1 MYHMIKVLYV
11 DDEPVLLEIAKIFLE
26 KSQEFSIDVTTSVQD
41 IINSEKLKSYD
52 AIISDYQMAGM
63 DGITFLKHIHA
74 EFGDIPFIIFTGKG
88 REDVVIAALN
98 NGADYYVNKGIDPR
112 SRFDELSANIKKAVR
127 RRQEREAI
135 KTSERRLSGI
145 INFLP
150 DATFAIDLEG
160 KVIAWNKA
168 MEEMTGVHKTT
179 IIGEGDHIYA
189 LPFYGIRRPMLIDLI
204 LKKDKE
210 TEEKYPFIHQQDN
223 KLISEMYFPVLYGR
237 KGAFL
242 WFIAS
247 PLYDANGN
255 IIGAIESLKDITEN
269 KRAEHALK
277 ESEEH
282 YRSLFESAHDAIFL
296 IENMRFVSCNNRA
309 AEIFGCNRK
318 QELTGRTIID
328 FSPVMQPDRV
338 SSEQKGQEK
347 IFSAL
352 DGNPQCFEWLFTRLD
367 GTPFYSEV
375 TLNQLSLEGK
385 TLLQAIIRDVSERK
399 SAEVALMESEK
410 TYRRVVED
418 QAELITRFLPD
429 GTHIFVNKA
438 YCRYF
443 NKNRED
449 IIGKKFF
456 PRIPQEDHRQV
467 REHFASLKISN
478 PSAID
483 THRIIMPDGSIRW
496 QRWSD
501 RAIFDKK
508 GSVIE
513 YQSVGRDITENKR
526 MEDALALACQKMNL
540 LSSITRHD
548 ILNQLTVL
556 SGYLSLS
563 EEYTSDEKL
572 LDFIKKETTAAERIN
587 QQIAFT
593 KEYQDIG
600 VHAPQWQNLHDMIL
614 TAAGHIDMSL
624 IDLQVHFR
632 DIEIYADPLVGKVFY
647 NLFDNAVRHGEKT
660 STIQFSYRE
669 NGTKLTIIYDDNG
682 VGIDPE
688 IKKRLFMR
696 GNGLN
701 HGYGLFL
708 IREIL
713 AITGISII
721 ETGEPGKGARFEI
734 TIPTGAYR
742 FTEARKVT
750 NGNTSQESKTTGMG

>member
-1 MYHMIKVLYV
+1 MIKVLYV

-26 KSQEFSIDVTTSVQD
+26 KTQEFSIDVTTSVQD
-41 IINSEKLKSYD
+41 IINSEKLPSYD

-63 DGITFLKHIHA
+63 DGISFLKHVHA

-135 KTSERRLSGI
+135 KRSERRLSDI

-150 DATFAIDLEG
+150 DATFAIDLDG
-160 KVIAWNKA
+160 RVIAWNKA
-168 MEEMTGVHKTT
+168 MEEMTGVHTTT
-179 IIGEGDHIYA
+179 ITGEGDHIYS
-189 LPFYGIRRPMLIDLI
+189 LPFYGIRQPMLIDLI

-210 TEEKYPFIHQQDN
+210 AEEKYPFIHHQDN
-223 KLISEMYFPVLYGR
+223 KLISEMYFPLLYGR

-255 IIGAIESLKDITEN
+255 IIGAIESMRDISQN
-269 KRAEHALK
+269 KRVEFALK

-282 YRSLFESAHDAIFL
+282 YRSLFESAYDAIFL

-309 AEIFGCNRK
+309 AELFGCTRK
-318 QELTGRTIID
+318 QEIIGRTLID

-347 IFSAL
+347 LFSAQ
-352 DGNPQCFEWLFTRLD
+352 DGVPQCFEWLFTRLD

-375 TLNQLSLEGK
+375 TINRLSLDGK
-385 TLLQAIIRDVSERK
+385 TLLQAIVRDVSERK
-399 SAEVALMESEK
+399 SAEIALMESEK

-467 REHFASLKISN
+467 RKHFASLTITN

-483 THRIIMPDGSIRW
+483 THRIIMPDGTMRW

-526 MEDALALACQKMNL
+526 TEDALALACQKMNL
-540 LSSITRHD
+540 LASITRHD

-563 EEYTSDEKL
+563 EEYTADETL

-587 QQIAFT
+587 QQIGFT

-600 VHAPQWQNLHDMIL
+600 VHAPQWQNLHDMIV
-614 TAAGHIDMSL
+614 TAAKQIDMSL
-624 IDLQVHFR
+624 IDLQIQFT
-632 DIEIYADPLVGKVFY
+632 DIEIYADPLAGKVFY
-647 NLFDNAVRHGEKT
+647 NLLDNAVRHGKT
-660 STIQFSYRE
+660 TSSIQFSYRE

-696 GNGLN
+696 GNGIN
-701 HGYGLFL
+701 HGFGLFL

-713 AITGISII
+713 AITGISID
-721 ETGEPGKGARFEI
+721 ESGEPGKGARFEI

-742 FTEARKVT
+742 FTATRKVA

>member
-1 MYHMIKVLYV
+1 MFKVLYV

-26 KSQEFSIDVTTSVQD
+26 KTQEFSIDVSTSAYDVLR
-41 IINSEKLKSYD
+41 SEKIKSYD
-52 AIISDYQMAGM
+52 AIISDYQMPGM
-63 DGITFLKHIHA
+63 DGISFLKHIHT

-112 SRFDELSANIKKAVR
+112 SRFDEISHKIKKAVK
-127 RRQEREAI
+127 RRQDREAI
-135 KTSERRLSGI
+135 KNSERRLSDI
-145 INFLP
+145 VNFLP
-150 DATFAIDLEG
+150 DATFAIDREG
-160 KVIAWNKA
+160 NVIAWNKA
-168 MEEMTGVHKTT
+168 MEELTGVQKTT

-189 LPFYGIRRPMLIDLI
+189 LPFYGKRRPLLLDLI
-204 LKKDKE
+204 LKENKK
-210 TEEKYPFIHQQDN
+210 TEENYPFIHHLNN
-223 KLISEMYFPVLYGR
+223 KLISEMYFPILHSG

-255 IIGAIESLKDITEN
+255 ISGAIESIRDITEN

-277 ESEEH
+277 ESEEQ
-282 YRSLFESAHDAIFL
+282 YRSLFESTRDAIFL

-309 AEIFGCNRK
+309 MEIFECTK
-318 QELTGRTIID
+318 EQEIIGRTLID

-352 DGNPQCFEWLFTRLD
+352 DHTPQYFEWLFTHLD
-367 GTPFYSEV
+367 GTPFYAEV
-375 TLNQLSLEGK
+375 SLNHLSLDGK
-385 TLLQAIIRDVSERK
+385 TLLQAIVRDVSERK
-399 SAEVALMESEK
+399 KAEDALMESER
-410 TYRRVVED
+410 TYRNVVED
-418 QAELITRFLPD
+418 QAELISRFRPD

-443 NKNRED
+443 NKTYDD

-456 PRIPQEDHRQV
+456 PRIPQEDHRHLM
-467 REHFASLKISN
+467 EHFASLNKEN

-483 THRIIMPDGSIRW
+483 THRVIMPDGSIRW

-501 RAIFDKK
+501 RAIFNKK

-556 SGYLSLS
+556 SGYLTLS
-563 EEYTSDEKL
+563 EEFTSDEKL
-572 LDFIKKETTAAERIN
+572 LSFIKKETAATERIN
-587 QQIAFT
+587 QQITFT

-600 VHAPQWQNLHDMIL
+600 VHAPQWQNIHDMIIS
-614 TAAGHIDMSL
+614 AANLLDMSL
-624 IDLQVHFR
+624 VDLQVNLN
-632 DIEIYADPLVGKVFY
+632 DIEIYADPLSGKVFY
-647 NLFDNAVRHGEKT
+647 NLLENAIGHGEKT
-660 STIQFSYRE
+660 SMIRFSARE
-669 NGTKLTIIYDDNG
+669 NGDKLTIICEDNG
-682 VGIDPE
+682 VGIDAE
-688 IKKRLFMR
+688 TKKHLFVR
-696 GNGLN
+696 GYGKNN
-701 HGYGLFL
+701 GYGLFL

-721 ETGEPGKGARFEI
+721 ENGEPGKGARFEI
-734 TIPTGAYR
+734 TVPNGAYR
-742 FTEARKVT
+742 FISTQKDRYPKITEI
-750 NGNTSQESKTTGMG
+750 TG

>member
-1 MYHMIKVLYV
+1 MIKVLYV

-26 KSQEFSIDVTTSVQD
+26 KTQEFSIDVTTSVQD
-41 IINSEKLKSYD
+41 IIHSEKLRSYD

-63 DGITFLKHIHA
+63 DGITFLKHIHS

-112 SRFDELSANIKKAVR
+112 SRFDELSHKIKKAVR
-127 RRQEREAI
+127 RRQERDSI
-135 KTSERRLSGI
+135 KKSERRLSDI

-150 DATFAIDLEG
+150 DATFAIDIEG

-168 MEEMTGVHKTT
+168 MEEMTSVNKTT
-179 IIGEGDHIYA
+179 IIGEGDQIYA
-189 LPFYGIRRPMLIDLI
+189 LPFYGIRRPMLVDLI
-204 LKKDKE
+204 LHKDKE

-223 KLISEMYFPVLYGR
+223 KIISEMYFPALYSR

-255 IIGAIESLKDITEN
+255 IIGAIESLRDITEN

-282 YRSLFESAHDAIFL
+282 YRSLFESAHDAILL
-296 IENMRFVSCNNRA
+296 IDAMRFVSGNNRA
-309 AEIFGCNRK
+309 AEIFGCTRK
-318 QELTGRTIID
+318 QELVGRSMID

-347 IFSAL
+347 LFSAL
-352 DGNPQCFEWLFTRLD
+352 DGVPQCFEWLFTRPD
-367 GTPFYSEV
+367 GTPFYAEV
-375 TLNQLSLEGK
+375 TLNRLSLEGK

-410 TYRRVVED
+410 TYRSVVEG

-467 REHFASLKISN
+467 REHFASLTTTN
-478 PSAID
+478 PSASD

-526 MEDALALACQKMNL
+526 TEDALSLACQKMNL

-572 LDFIKKETTAAERIN
+572 LDFIKKESTAAERIN

-600 VHAPQWQNLHDMIL
+600 VHAPQWQNLHDTIL
-614 TAAGHIDMSL
+614 TASNHIDLTL
-624 IDLQVHFR
+624 IDLQVHFSE
-632 DIEIYADPLVGKVFY
+632 IEIYADPLVGKVFY
-647 NLFDNAVRHGEKT
+647 NLLDNTVRHGEKT
-660 STIQFSYRE
+660 SVIQFSYRE
-669 NGTKLTIIYDDNG
+669 NGSKLTIIYEDNG
-682 VGIDPE
+682 VGINPE
-688 IKKRLFMR
+688 RKKRLFMR

-713 AITGISII
+713 AITGISIV

-734 TIPTGAYR
+734 TLPTGVYR
-742 FTEARKVT
+742 FTAGRKIT
-750 NGNTSQESKTTGMG
+750 NGNTMQESKTTGLG